1 MTSKWH
7 WFVLLLL
14 LASCLALVRSAYES
28 RRVFAELDKTRQE
41 QRRLEAE
48 FKRLD
53 AERQAQG
60 THLRVEKV
68 ARDKLRMNTATPGV
82 TAYVDDAMASTAS
95 MTNLTNSASAPLLGA
110 SR

>member
-1 MTSKWH
+1 MNKVH
-7 WFVLLLL
+7 WFLLIAL

-28 RRVFAELDKTRQE
+28 RRVFAELDKARQE

-48 FKRLD
+48 YKRLD

-68 ARDKLRMNTATPGV
+68 AREKLRMNTATPGV
-82 TAYVDDAMASTAS
+82 TAYVDDSI
-95 MTNLTNSASAPLLGA
+95 ASAPAAGA
-110 SR
+110 PR

>member
-1 MTSKWH
+1 MNKVH
-7 WFVLLLL
+7 AMLLIAL

-28 RRVFAELDKTRQE
+28 RRVFAELDKARQE

-48 FKRLD
+48 YKRLD

-68 ARDKLRMNTATPGV
+68 AREKLRMNTATPAI
-82 TAYVDDAMASTAS
+82 TAYVDDSMARVPLAG
-95 MTNLTNSASAPLLGA
+95 AP
-110 SR
+110 R

>member
-1 MTSKWH
+1 MNKVH
-7 WFVLLLL
+7 GMLLIAL

-28 RRVFAELDKTRQE
+28 RRVFAELDKARQE

-48 FKRLD
+48 YKRLD

-68 ARDKLRMNTATPGV
+68 AREKLRMNTATPGV
-82 TAYVDDAMASTAS
+82 TAYVDDSI
-95 MTNLTNSASAPLLGA
+95 ASAPAAGA
-110 SR
+110 PR